1 MKEKQLYLI
10 GGTMGAGKT
19 TVGRILKKQ
28 LPDCV
33 FLDGDWCWDMDPFQ
47 VTEETK
53 KMVMKNIIFLL
64 NSFLT
69 CSAYKNVVFCW
80 VMHEQAII
88 DEILGSLDLNGCQV
102 HLFSL
107 ICSPKEL
114 AGRLEKDIE
123 QGFRDED
130 VVNRSLARL
139 PFYEKLNTIKIDTT
153 GCSPKMVAE
162 RITKAS
168 GRKRWDS

>member
-1 MKEKQLYLI
+1 M
-10 GGTMGAGKT
+10 
-19 TVGRILKKQ
+19 
-28 LPDCV
+28 

-123 QGFRDED
+123 QGLRDED